1 MSLTKETKI
10 DQITVVEDGTV
21 LFREVITVKE
31 NDVQLSET
39 YHRTSLAP
47 DSDLTNIPNNVVAIC
62 NVVWTDEIKIAF
74 KAFKAEQ
81 AKLGLT
87 EDEVKAL
94 LG

>member
-47 DSDLTNIPNNVVAIC
+47 DSDLTNIPNNVVVIC
-62 NVVWTDEIKIAF
+62 NVVWTPEVIASY
-74 KAFKAEQ
+74 KS
-81 AKLGLT
+81 KLNF
-87 EDEVKAL
+87 
-94 LG
+94 